1 MFESCEGS
9 CPHLSEMRVTKIAV
23 RIREL
28 LQATVVPV
36 NWDIKGRVVKLVS

>member
-9 CPHLSEMRVTKIAV
+9 CPHLSEIRVTKIAV

-28 LQATVVPV
+28 LQATVAPV
-36 NWDIKGRVVKLVS
+36 YRDMIERVVKLVG